1 MGRGRPWSPSMAATP
16 SPSTSSTSPP
26 RSTRRLTAPRCSSRG
41 AKNAANRGDAK
52 KRARRRAK
60 ALRGGHREIER
71 VRRRRRWPPKKR
83 SARSRRRSAECP
95 EALCSRSS
103 RTKCFFFERSISG
116 DAPPP
121 KRSKSKPKQNPK
133 GKDRAERASAKRSK
147 SAPRTKGA
155 VAVTAPPPKMEKLQN
170 GRRRQKSLGT
180 QREPKESRKPRRN
193 GGCRLKKGEIDWSP
207 SAPHDDHCALVA
219 NGCSFVH
226 RMLLAVVKYS
236 ALSQRRDGDRRAF
249 VRSISKYAA
258 FYGDFEHILGRHNAA
273 DIEFIRIYKQRHFRQ
288 IRKCDATNCL
298 MMALRAG
305 NAPKCHFKEHAKGT
319 ATAKE
324 ALFVRDLMDAA
335 HCYLVHGVD
344 CGLRVQFGGAQR
356 RRSSDGLRALQK
368 WRGRR
373 PNKFQFVTAI
383 EEGSQPRRGVVALFC
398 TPQCVMRGH

>member
-1 MGRGRPWSPSMAATP
+1 M
-16 SPSTSSTSPP
+16 
-26 RSTRRLTAPRCSSRG
+26 
-41 AKNAANRGDAK
+41 
-52 KRARRRAK
+52 
-60 ALRGGHREIER
+60 
-71 VRRRRRWPPKKR
+71 
-83 SARSRRRSAECP
+83 
-95 EALCSRSS
+95 
-103 RTKCFFFERSISG
+103 
-116 DAPPP
+116 
-121 KRSKSKPKQNPK
+121 
-133 GKDRAERASAKRSK
+133 
-147 SAPRTKGA
+147 
-155 VAVTAPPPKMEKLQN
+155 AVTAPPPKMEKLQN